1 MTTMSYAEI
10 SRTLTRTARRGAL
23 VAGLLALSLGSVSA
37 ATLKVWHHGG
47 RGDGESA
54 NVAAQIEAWNKANP
68 DMAAELVQLPEG
80 SYAEQVQAAALAGSL
95 PDLLDFDGPNYAN
108 YVWSGYLAPLDG
120 LVDPAVIA
128 NLLPSIVSQG
138 TYAPDGKLYAIGQF
152 DSGLGLWASKSLLE
166 KAGVRIP
173 TGVEDAWTLA
183 EFEDALAKLKAAGVE
198 YPLDLKLNY
207 GKGEWYTYGFSPIV
221 QSFGGDLIDRATWKA
236 EGAMNGE
243 AAVKALTAM
252 QGWVKNGWVVPAS
265 AGDDAFYG
273 KKTAAISLVG
283 HWQYGAHKAALGD
296 DLLLLPMPKF
306 GDKVVTGQGSWAW
319 GIPAA
324 GTNQEAAGKLLAFL
338 MNDENILS
346 ITNQNGAVPGTKS
359 AAAASELFKE
369 GGALS
374 LYVTQLDTVAVPRPA
389 HPGYPV
395 ITAAFAQAVDDV
407 INGADPKAALDV
419 AAATVDEDIAAND
432 GYPPFAAN

>member
-1 MTTMSYAEI
+1 MTTMSKGILGGVVA
-10 SRTLTRTARRGAL
+10 RGAGL
-23 VAGLLALSLGSVSA
+23 AALLALSLTSVSA

-68 DMAAELVQLPEG
+68 DMTAELVQLPEG
-80 SYAEQVQAAALAGSL
+80 AYNEQVQAAALAGSL

-120 LVDPAVIA
+120 LIDPAVTA

-138 TYAPDGKLYAIGQF
+138 TYAPDGKLYAVGQF
-152 DSGLGLWASKSLLE
+152 DSGLALWASKSLLE

-173 TGVEDAWTLA
+173 TGLADAWTLA

-221 QSFGGDLIDRATWKA
+221 QSFGGDLIDRTTWKA
-236 EGAMNGE
+236 EGTLNSEGS
-243 AAVKALTAM
+243 VKALTAL
-252 QGWVKNGWVVPAS
+252 QGWVKAGYVVPAS

-273 KKTAAISLVG
+273 KKSAAISLVG
-283 HWQYGAHKAALGD
+283 HWQYGAHTAALGD

-306 GDKVVTGQGSWAW
+306 GDKAVTGQGSWAW

-324 GTNQEAAGKLLAFL
+324 GANKEAAGKLLSFL
-338 MNDENILS
+338 MNDENVLS
-346 ITNQNGAVPGTKS
+346 ITKQNGAVPGTKS
-359 AAAASELFKE
+359 AAAAADLFKP
-369 GGALS
+369 GGALA
-374 LYVTQLDTVAVPRPA
+374 LYVEQLNAIAVPRPA

-407 INGADPKAALDV
+407 VNGADPKAALDT
-419 AAATVDEDIAAND
+419 AAAAIDEDIAANS
-432 GYPPFAAN
+432 GYPPFAKE